1 MMIAIIMV
9 SIFVMMMI
17 VVGFWGMKKTATL
30 NDFFL
35 GGRNIGPFVSAFAYG
50 TSYFSA
56 VIFIGFAG
64 QFGWKYG
71 FNVLWIALGN
81 ALIGSFL
88 AWMFLGR
95 RTRVMSQ
102 NLNAMTMPEFLQTRY
117 DGKYIKIIAAVLI
130 FMFLL
135 PYSASVFKGL
145 GYLFEV
151 SFNISF
157 DSALLII
164 MTITGIYLILGGY
177 FAVTVTDF
185 IQGFIMLAGA
195 IAMTVILTA
204 KAGGLEQAFQT
215 VSLNYYKHVYSVAKP
230 DYLLLASL
238 IFMTS
243 FGVWGMPQMIQ
254 KFYAVKNEKII
265 KIAAWTTFFFAAVIT
280 ACAYYTG
287 ALTHVF
293 FDAPIIGATGKPQFD
308 QMIPQLLATYLPEFL
323 VAFILL
329 LILSASMSTISSLI
343 LVSASSVSIDL
354 YKGKINPNI
363 SGKDSVVMMRFLSGV
378 FIAISYFIARYE
390 FSFIVTL
397 MSLSWGVIAGAFLA
411 PYIYGLYWKRTTLWG
426 AKIGMI
432 SGVTTAILLFYAMG
446 PAKSP
451 FSASMAM
458 IIPFFVIPAV
468 SMFTPKINKRILV
481 KAFKNI

>member
-1 MMIAIIMV
+1 MIAIVMVSVFVIMMIA
-9 SIFVMMMI
+9 
-17 VVGFWGMKKTATL
+17 VGFWGMKKTATL

-50 TSYFSA
+50 TTYFSA

-71 FNVLWIALGN
+71 FDVLWIALGN
-81 ALIGSFL
+81 ALFGSFL
-88 AWMFLGR
+88 AWTILGR

-102 NLNAMTMPEFLQTRY
+102 NLNAMTMPEFLQARY
-117 DGKYIKIIAAVLI
+117 NGKYIKIIAAVLI

-151 SFNISF
+151 NFNISF

-185 IQGFIMLAGA
+185 IQGFIMLVGA
-195 IAMTVILTA
+195 IAMSIILTA
-204 KAGGLEQAFQT
+204 KAGGLSAAIQT

-230 DYLLLASL
+230 DYMLLASL

-254 KFYAVKNEKII
+254 KFYAVKNEKVI
-265 KIAAWTTFFFAAVIT
+265 KMAAWTTFLFAAIIT

-293 FDAPIIGATGKPQFD
+293 FDAPIMSAAGKPQFD
-308 QMIPQLLATYLPEFL
+308 QMIPQLLVTYLPEVL

-354 YKGKINPNI
+354 YKGNINPNI
-363 SGKDSVVMMRFLSGV
+363 SSKNSVMMIRFLSGV
-378 FIAISYFIARYE
+378 FIVISYFIARYE

-411 PYIYGLYWKRTTLWG
+411 PYFYGLFWKRATLIG
-426 AKIGMI
+426 AKAGMI
-432 SGVTTAILLFYAMG
+432 TGIVTAIILFYTLG

-451 FSASMAM
+451 FSASIAM
-458 IIPFFVIPAV
+458 IVPFFVVPAV
-468 SMFTPKINKRILV
+468 SFFTPKIDKRILV
-481 KAFKNI
+481 KAFKGI